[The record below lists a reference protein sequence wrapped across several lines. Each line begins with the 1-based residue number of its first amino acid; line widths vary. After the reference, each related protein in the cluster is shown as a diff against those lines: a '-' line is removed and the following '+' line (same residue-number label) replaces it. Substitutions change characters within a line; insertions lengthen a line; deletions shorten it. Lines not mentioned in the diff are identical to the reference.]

1 MKLFKFFNDK
11 SDRPSDTVNGPE
23 IERNGVVIVDDSRFS
38 RNVLRDILENE
49 GFEVVG
55 EAGDGQEAIDKAKEL
70 SPEIIFLDVEMPVMD
85 GLGALGKIMKYD
97 PGINVIMCTA
107 LGQKKIIMEATRA
120 GAKDYVIKPYR
131 KESITDV
138 LIPYK
143 EAKAEAKAKAKA
155 EAEAKAEAKAKA
167 ETEAFF
173 EVEGYVDTEESVVE
187 DVDDTTVELEST
199 DSDEM
204 KLLDYSSEEETLDQV
219 DLGETLDSVYEL
231 DIDSLEGTED
241 SEISDTTE
249 EEMLPLIN
257 EFEELAS
264 EESDYE
270 APLILDEIE
279 DIEEIEEVLEEVEDV
294 EETEEDL
301 EDLEEVL
308 EVEED
313 VIEEEIEDMKTPE
326 EVEDLWAGVFD
337 KPEVEEEDIE
347 EIEEVLEEV
356 EDVEETEEDL
366 EDLEEVLE
374 VEEDVIEEEIEDMKT
389 PEEVEDLWAGVF
401 DKPEVEEMEETKA
414 EEETEAEIEVSA
426 IADDSTNYSFVYL
439 NRFDTQ
445 LEGTIRKAA
454 PSSKRISIDF
464 EPSKTE
470 GLSELLGKSDSKR
483 LVMLGMMRA
492 HMLQSDER
500 TNTNIETP
508 SIKLS
513 IKSNEN
519 RRYVQDIFGHDVHVE
534 ELSMQDILSKV
545 NFTDVSSIKLD
556 DKSGLGLHCAITDL
570 VTKYNQRELFIN

>member
-23 IERNGVVIVDDSRFS
+23 IERNGVMIVDDSRFS

-49 GFEVVG
+49 GYEVVG
-55 EAGDGQEAIDKAKEL
+55 EAGDGQEAIDKTKDL

-85 GLGALGKIMKYD
+85 GLGALSKIMKYD

-143 EAKAEAKAKAKA
+143 EAKAEIKAKAKA
-155 EAEAKAEAKAKA
+155 EAEAEAETKAKA
-167 ETEAFF
+167 EAEAFF
-173 EVEGYVDTEESVVE
+173 EVEGHVDTEETIT
-187 DVDDTTVELEST
+187 DDLHDTTTELEST

-204 KLLDYSSEEETLDQV
+204 KLFDSSSEEETLEQV
-219 DLGETLDSVYEL
+219 DLGETVGSVYEL
-231 DIDSLEGTED
+231 DTDSLEVAED
-241 SEISDTTE
+241 SKMSDTTE
-249 EEMLPLIN
+249 EEMLPLFG

-264 EESDYE
+264 EESEDEEYE
-270 APLILDEIE
+270 APLNLDEIE
-279 DIEEIEEVLEEVEDV
+279 EIEENEDNIKDNIKDIEEVLEEEQEEIEDVEVIEEIEEVEDIEVLEEEVEDIETS
-294 EETEEDL
+294 EE
-301 EDLEEVL
+301 
-308 EVEED
+308 EVEEVEEVED
-313 VIEEEIEDMKTPE
+313 IETPEEEIE

-337 KPEVEEEDIE
+337 KDEVEEVEDTKEEIE
-347 EIEEVLEEV
+347 EIEEE
-356 EDVEETEEDL
+356 
-366 EDLEEVLE
+366 
-374 VEEDVIEEEIEDMKT
+374 
-389 PEEVEDLWAGVF
+389 
-401 DKPEVEEMEETKA
+401 
-414 EEETEAEIEVSA
+414 EIEVSA
-426 IADDSTNYSFVYL
+426 MTDDSTNYAFVYL

-445 LEGTIRKAA
+445 LEGTIRKVA

-492 HMLQSDER
+492 YMLQSDER

-508 SIKLS
+508 AIKLS

>member
-1 MKLFKFFNDK
+1 
-11 SDRPSDTVNGPE
+11 
-23 IERNGVVIVDDSRFS
+23 
-38 RNVLRDILENE
+38 
-49 GFEVVG
+49 
-55 EAGDGQEAIDKAKEL
+55 
-70 SPEIIFLDVEMPVMD
+70 
-85 GLGALGKIMKYD
+85 
-97 PGINVIMCTA
+97 
-107 LGQKKIIMEATRA
+107 
-120 GAKDYVIKPYR
+120 
-131 KESITDV
+131 
-138 LIPYK
+138 
-143 EAKAEAKAKAKA
+143 
-155 EAEAKAEAKAKA
+155 
-167 ETEAFF
+167 
-173 EVEGYVDTEESVVE
+173 
-187 DVDDTTVELEST
+187 
-199 DSDEM
+199 
-204 KLLDYSSEEETLDQV
+204 
-219 DLGETLDSVYEL
+219 
-231 DIDSLEGTED
+231 
-241 SEISDTTE
+241 
-249 EEMLPLIN
+249 
-257 EFEELAS
+257 FEELAS

-279 DIEEIEEVLEEVEDV
+279 EVEDNIKDIEEVLEEKQ
-294 EETEEDL
+294 
-301 EDLEEVL
+301 
-308 EVEED
+308 
-313 VIEEEIEDMKTPE
+313 EEI
-326 EVEDLWAGVFD
+326 
-337 KPEVEEEDIE
+337 EDIE

-492 HMLQSDER
+492 YMLQSDER

>member
-231 DIDSLEGTED
+231 DTDSLEGTED

-249 EEMLPLIN
+249 EEMLPLIS

-279 DIEEIEEVLEEVEDV
+279 EVEDNIKDIEEVLEEKQ
-294 EETEEDL
+294 
-301 EDLEEVL
+301 
-308 EVEED
+308 
-313 VIEEEIEDMKTPE
+313 EEI
-326 EVEDLWAGVFD
+326 
-337 KPEVEEEDIE
+337 EDIE

-492 HMLQSDER
+492 YMLQSDER

>member
-231 DIDSLEGTED
+231 DTDSLEGTED

-249 EEMLPLIN
+249 EEMLPLIS

-270 APLILDEIE
+270 APLILDEI
-279 DIEEIEEVLEEVEDV
+279 
-294 EETEEDL
+294 
-301 EDLEEVL
+301 
-308 EVEED
+308 
-313 VIEEEIEDMKTPE
+313 
-326 EVEDLWAGVFD
+326 
-337 KPEVEEEDIE
+337 EDIE

>member
-155 EAEAKAEAKAKA
+155 EAEAEAEAKAEAKAKA

-231 DIDSLEGTED
+231 DTDSLEGTED

-279 DIEEIEEVLEEVEDV
+279 EVEDNIKEIEEVLEEKQ
-294 EETEEDL
+294 
-301 EDLEEVL
+301 
-308 EVEED
+308 
-313 VIEEEIEDMKTPE
+313 EEI
-326 EVEDLWAGVFD
+326 
-337 KPEVEEEDIE
+337 EDIE

-414 EEETEAEIEVSA
+414 EEEIEVEIEVSA

-492 HMLQSDER
+492 YMLQSDER